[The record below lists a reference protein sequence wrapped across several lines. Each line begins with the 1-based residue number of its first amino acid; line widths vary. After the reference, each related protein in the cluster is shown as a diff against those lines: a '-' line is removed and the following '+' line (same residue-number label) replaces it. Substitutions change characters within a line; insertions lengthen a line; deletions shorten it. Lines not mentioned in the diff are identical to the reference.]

1 LIKTIDVEI
10 CGQRYSIRG
19 EAEEDYV
26 KRLAAYVDEQMRVL
40 SKSMK
45 TATMSKVAVLAAI
58 NITHQLFQAERMREE
73 GDADINRRATN
84 LMESIEQHLQ
94 VAVPLK

>member
-1 LIKTIDVEI
+1 MIKTIDVEI
-10 CGQRYSIRG
+10 CSQRYSIQG

-26 KRLAAYVDEQMRVL
+26 KRLAGYVDEQMRGL

-45 TATMSKVAVLAAI
+45 TATMSKLAILAAI

>member
-1 LIKTIDVEI
+1 MIKTIDVEI

-73 GDADINRRATN
+73 GDADINRRAAH
-84 LMESIEQHLQ
+84 LMESIEEHLQ
-94 VAVPLK
+94 ITVPLK

>member
-19 EAEEDYV
+19 EAEDDYV
-26 KRLAAYVDEQMRVL
+26 QRLARYVDDQMRGL

-45 TATMSKVAVLAAI
+45 TATMSKLAVLAAI

-73 GDADINRRATN
+73 GDADINRRATH
-84 LMESIEQHLQ
+84 LMESIEEHLQ
-94 VAVPLK
+94 IAVPLK

>member
-1 LIKTIDVEI
+1 MIKTIDVEI

-19 EAEEDYV
+19 EAEDDYV
-26 KRLAAYVDEQMRVL
+26 QRLAGYVDDQMRGL

-45 TATMSKVAVLAAI
+45 TATMSKLAVLAAI

-73 GDADINRRATN
+73 GDADINRRATH
-84 LMESIEQHLQ
+84 LMESIEEHLQ
-94 VAVPLK
+94 IAVPLK

>member
-10 CGQRYSIRG
+10 CGQRYAVQG
-19 EAEEDYV
+19 EAGEEYV
-26 KRLAAYVDEQMRVL
+26 KRLAGYVDEQMRGL
-40 SKSMK
+40 SKNMK
-45 TATMSKVAVLAAI
+45 TATMSKLAVLAAI

-84 LMESIEQHLQ
+84 LMESIEEHLHI
-94 VAVPLK
+94 AAPLK

>member
-1 LIKTIDVEI
+1 MIKTIDVEI
-10 CGQRYSIRG
+10 CGQRYSIQG

-26 KRLAAYVDEQMRVL
+26 KRLAGYVDEQMRGL

-45 TATMSKVAVLAAI
+45 TATMSKLAVLAAI

-84 LMESIEQHLQ
+84 LMESIEEHLHI
-94 VAVPLK
+94 AVPLK

>member
-1 LIKTIDVEI
+1 MIKTIDVEI
-10 CGQRYSIRG
+10 CGQRYSIQG
-19 EAEEDYV
+19 EAEEEYV
-26 KRLAAYVDEQMRVL
+26 KRLAGYVDERMRGL

-45 TATMSKVAVLAAI
+45 TATMSKLAVLAAI

-84 LMESIEQHLQ
+84 LMESIEEHLQ
-94 VAVPLK
+94 IAVPLK

>member
-1 LIKTIDVEI
+1 LIETIDVEI

-19 EAEEDYV
+19 EAEDDYV
-26 KRLAAYVDEQMRVL
+26 QRLAGYVDDQMRGL

-45 TATMSKVAVLAAI
+45 TATMSKLAVLAAI

-73 GDADINRRATN
+73 GDADINRRATH
-84 LMESIEQHLQ
+84 LMESIEEHLQ
-94 VAVPLK
+94 IAVPLK